1 MHIYQKLNTYSIEL
15 KIAKHLRDKCSSL
28 KKNVFLIVYQ

>member
-1 MHIYQKLNTYSIEL
+1 MHIYQKLNTYSIEI

-28 KKNVFLIVYQ
+28 KNVFLIVYQ